1 MKLLSWNVNG
11 IRACHRNGFVDWFAA
26 QDADVVC
33 IQETKAHPEQL
44 DEGLLHP
51 LGYHSYWHSARKKGY
66 SGVATYCRRRPQ
78 KVIEGIGE
86 SRFDR
91 EGRVLITEFRGF
103 ALVNAYFPNTQ
114 HDHARLRYKL
124 EFCRA
129 MRRLLDAYRAEG
141 RNVVLCGDHNI
152 AHEEIDLARPKDNVK
167 NHGFTPQERES
178 FGEHLQSGF
187 VDSFRH
193 FTAEGGHYTWWRQF
207 GGARER
213 NVGWRLDYVLVSE
226 ELREQLRSATILSSV
241 MGSDHCPVA
250 AELSA

>member
-11 IRACHRNGFVDWFAA
+11 IRACHKNGFIDWFAA

-44 DEGLLHP
+44 EEGVLHP

-78 KVIEGIGE
+78 QVIEGIGE

-103 ALVNAYFPNTQ
+103 VLVNAYFPNSQ
-114 HDHARLRYKL
+114 RDHARLRYKL

-129 MRRLLDAYRAEG
+129 MRRRLDAYRAEG

-152 AHEEIDLARPKDNVK
+152 AHREIDLARPKENLK
-167 NHGFTPQERES
+167 NSGFLPQER
-178 FGEHLQSGF
+178 
-187 VDSFRH
+187 
-193 FTAEGGHYTWWRQF
+193 
-207 GGARER
+207 
-213 NVGWRLDYVLVSE
+213 
-226 ELREQLRSATILSSV
+226 
-241 MGSDHCPVA
+241 
-250 AELSA
+250 